1 MAAFRQRKLA
11 APRTIRYAAALVLAC
26 GVLFLLAACG
36 GKKKDRGTPGASA
49 EPDKLLFER
58 GMADLKKGHY
68 AVARLTFETL
78 INTYPDSEYLAKA
91 KLAIA
96 DSYYK
101 EGGTSSLTR
110 AVAEYKDFITFFP
123 FLEEAPYAQMQLAM
137 THYRRMEKPD
147 RDRQYALSA
156 EEEFQNFLLKYPDSP
171 PAAEA
176 AQRLRE
182 VQEVLAEGE
191 FRVSRFYYIKGSYRA
206 AAARLLETVDRYPLY
221 SQADQALWMLAQTFE
236 RAEKGHI
243 AANYYTRIVR
253 DYPLSPL
260 LSDATAKL
268 QKLGVPVPQP
278 NPEAQGRM
286 HKERELR
293 RERPGMLRRSLGM
306 FKSGPDVSMAGRV
319 GQPNLAMRTEPTS
332 PLRALTAEGNLAVSV
347 VGPGGASASAPA
359 PSRAEGAGGSAP
371 PAPSGAVGAASPAAA
386 GSSPAS
392 EGNAPPASAA
402 TDVPAKPQDVP
413 ANPQLASDS
422 SNPQDAGKDKKDDD
436 NKKKKKDEKDS
447 SSKKKKGLRRIIPW

>member
-1 MAAFRQRKLA
+1 MARLTQRKAAAFL
-11 APRTIRYAAALVLAC
+11 LLL
-26 GVLFLLAACG
+26 GVLSPLAGCFE
-36 GKKKDRGTPGASA
+36 KKTSRNTTTPSA
-49 EPDKLLFER
+49 EPDKVLYER

-101 EGGTSSLTR
+101 EGGTSGLTQ
-110 AVAEYKDFITFFP
+110 AVAQYKDFITFFP

-137 THYRRMEKPD
+137 THYRRMDKPD
-147 RDRQYALSA
+147 RDRTFAFAA

-171 PAAEA
+171 PVAQA

-206 AAARLLETVDRYPLY
+206 AAARLLRIVDRYPLY
-221 SQADQALWMLAQTFE
+221 SQADQALWMLGQTYE

-243 AANYYTRIVR
+243 AANYYARIVR

-260 LSDATAKL
+260 VSDAKAKL

-278 NPEAQGRM
+278 NPEALARM
-286 HKERELR
+286 QKERDLR
-293 RERPGMLRRSLGM
+293 RDRPGMLRRSLGIL
-306 FKSGPDVSMAGRV
+306 KTGPDVSMAARV
-319 GQPNLAMRTEPTS
+319 GQPNLTPWTEPTS
-332 PLRALTAEGNLAVSV
+332 PLQALTAGGNLAVSV
-347 VGPGGASASAPA
+347 VGPGGASASAAGVPA
-359 PSRAEGAGGSAP
+359 PATS
-371 PAPSGAVGAASPAAA
+371 PAAAA
-386 GSSPAS
+386 GSSPS
-392 EGNAPPASAA
+392 EGNSPPTSSA
-402 TDVPAKPQDVP
+402 TDVPAKPQDAP
-413 ANPQLASDS
+413 ANAQLASDS
-422 SNPQDAGKDKKDDD
+422 SNPQDADKDKKNDD
-436 NKKKKKDEKDS
+436 KKKKKDEKDS